1 MHVISIRYNLKEELY
16 NILTHGLGFL
26 MSIPALVFL
35 VVFAS
40 LQGTAWH
47 VVSFTI
53 FGVSLV
59 LLYFA
64 STVFHMSTD
73 PELRKRLKVFDHSAI
88 FLLIAGTYTP
98 FTLVVLNGP
107 WGWSLFGVVW
117 GMALAGIVLKLFFTG
132 RYMTLSTVL
141 YVIMGWTILVAIYP
155 LYLAFPGAGMFWL
168 VAGGLSYTIGAVFFL
183 MEKLPYNHVIFHL
196 LVMIGSAC
204 HFIAV
209 FWYVL

>member
-1 MHVISIRYNLKEELY
+1 
-16 NILTHGLGFL
+16 
-26 MSIPALVFL
+26 
-35 VVFAS
+35 
-40 LQGTAWH
+40 
-47 VVSFTI
+47 
-53 FGVSLV
+53 
-59 LLYFA
+59 
-64 STVFHMSTD
+64 
-73 PELRKRLKVFDHSAI
+73 
-88 FLLIAGTYTP
+88 
-98 FTLVVLNGP
+98 
-107 WGWSLFGVVW
+107 
-117 GMALAGIVLKLFFTG
+117 
-132 RYMTLSTVL
+132 MTLSTVL